1 MLQRVEIIGA
11 SGVGARRN
19 GDALIKRP
27 REASERE
34 IAYQPAIGQVIIQN
48 KWVSTVRTRARRAG
62 GQVLEERIE
71 RCRGSERIAG
81 LVINPKRDV
90 DHLDVMVRAHIAL
103 GVRRQTT
110 ACALRGIN
118 PVKR

>member
-1 MLQRVEIIGA
+1 MLERVQVIGA
-11 SGVGARRN
+11 GWIGARRN
-19 GDALIKRP
+19 GDALVKRP

-34 IAYQPAIGQVIIQN
+34 IAYQPAIGNMIVQN
-48 KWVSTVRTRARRAG
+48 KRVPAVRTAARCTR
-62 GQVLEERIE
+62 QVLKERVE

-90 DHLDVMVRAHIAL
+90 DPLDVMVRAHIAL